1 MLTAELA
8 GELLSVGMLWTP
20 RPGDRF
26 VVPVGEMSGEVFYIS
41 EMTIEVHSRPG
52 GRVLGFNGTTE
63 WALDSLALNDVVWL
77 PREEQLRDELGERFV
92 SLTRTPE
99 GWSVLT
105 IVAGAPRSFDDE
117 DSEVAYAQAVLATL
131 REETVTRSD

>member
-1 MLTAELA
+1 MLTPELA
-8 GELLSVGMLWTP
+8 GELLSAGMLWTP

-26 VVPVGEMSGEVFYIS
+26 VVPVGEMAGEVFYIS
-41 EMTIEVHSRPG
+41 EMTIEVHSQPG

-77 PREEQLRDELGERFV
+77 PREEQLRDELGQRFV
-92 SLTRTPE
+92 SLTRTAE

-105 IVAGAPRSFDDE
+105 GIADEQRSFDDA
-117 DSEVAYAQAVLATL
+117 DSEVAYAHAVLATL
-131 REETVTRSD
+131 REETVPEPE

>member
-1 MLTAELA
+1 MLSADLA
-8 GELLSVGMLWTP
+8 SELLSVGMLWTP

-41 EMTIEVHSRPG
+41 EMTIEVHSQAG

-77 PREEQLRDELGERFV
+77 PREEQLRDELGERFA
-92 SLTRTPE
+92 SLTRTAE
-99 GWSVLT
+99 GWSVAT
-105 IVAGAPRSFDDE
+105 IVAGEHRTFADV
-117 DSEVAYAQAVLATL
+117 DSEVAYARAVLATL
-131 REETVTRSD
+131 REETVPESS

>member
-8 GELLSVGMLWTP
+8 GELLSAGMLWTP

-41 EMTIEVHSRPG
+41 EMTIEVHSQAG

-63 WALDSLALNDVVWL
+63 WALDSLALNDVIWL
-77 PREEQLRDELGERFV
+77 PREEQLRDELGQRFAA
-92 SLTRTPE
+92 LTRTAE

-105 IVAGAPRSFDDE
+105 SVDGAQRAFDDV
-117 DSEVAYAQAVLATL
+117 DSEVAYARAVLATL
-131 REETVTRSD
+131 REETVLDPD